1 MNIKILKSFNDP
13 KLGLLK
19 EGQEIEI
26 ETIDE
31 LPISQF
37 WRNRLKDSVI
47 DNAVEIIK
55 TNEIIKTKKE
65 K

>member
-1 MNIKILKSFNDP
+1 MLKSFNDP

-26 ETIDE
+26 ETIDDV
-31 LPISQF
+31 PTSQF

-55 TNEIIKTKKE
+55 TKKE

>member
-26 ETIDE
+26 ETIDDV
-31 LPISQF
+31 PASQF

-55 TNEIIKTKKE
+55 TKKE

>member
-1 MNIKILKSFNDP
+1 MKIKILKSFNDP

-26 ETIDE
+26 ETIDDV
-31 LPISQF
+31 PTSQF

-55 TNEIIKTKKE
+55 TKQE

>member
-55 TNEIIKTKKE
+55 TKKE

>member
-1 MNIKILKSFNDP
+1 MIIKILKEIKDP
-13 KLGLLK
+13 KLGALK
-19 EGQEIEI
+19 EGQEIQI
-26 ETIDE
+26 ETIDNV
-31 LPISQF
+31 PTSQF

-55 TNEIIKTKKE
+55 TKKN

>member
-1 MNIKILKSFNDP
+1 MLIKILKPFTHP
-13 KLGLLK
+13 ELGKLT

-26 ETIDE
+26 EAIDN
-31 LPISQF
+31 LPTSQF

-47 DNAVEIIK
+47 DNAVEII
-55 TNEIIKTKKE
+55 IKTKKE

>member
-1 MNIKILKSFNDP
+1 MLIFKMKIKILKSFKDP
-13 KLGLLK
+13 KLGILK
-19 EGQEIEI
+19 EGEEIEI

-31 LPISQF
+31 LPMSQF

-47 DNAVEIIK
+47 DNAI
-55 TNEIIKTKKE
+55 EIIKTKKN

>member
-1 MNIKILKSFNDP
+1 MIIKILKSFNDP
-13 KLGLLK
+13 KLGILK

-26 ETIDE
+26 ESLDDVPT
-31 LPISQF
+31 SQF

-55 TNEIIKTKKE
+55 TKKG

>member
-1 MNIKILKSFNDP
+1 MIIKILKNFNHP
-13 KLGLLK
+13 KLGVLK

-26 ETIDE
+26 ETLDDV
-31 LPISQF
+31 PTSQF

-55 TNEIIKTKKE
+55 TKKG

>member
-1 MNIKILKSFNDP
+1 MKIKILKSFNDP
-13 KLGLLK
+13 KLRLLK

-26 ETIDE
+26 ESLDDVPT
-31 LPISQF
+31 SQF

-55 TNEIIKTKKE
+55 TKKE

>member
-1 MNIKILKSFNDP
+1 MKIKILKSFNDP

-26 ETIDE
+26 ETIDDV
-31 LPISQF
+31 PASQF

-47 DNAVEIIK
+47 DNAI
-55 TNEIIKTKKE
+55 EIIKTKKE

>member
-1 MNIKILKSFNDP
+1 MIIKILKSFNHP

-26 ETIDE
+26 ETLDDV
-31 LPISQF
+31 PISQF

-55 TNEIIKTKKE
+55 TKKG

>member
-1 MNIKILKSFNDP
+1 MKIKILKSFKHP
-13 KLGLLK
+13 ELGSLQ

-26 ETIDE
+26 ESLDDVPT
-31 LPISQF
+31 SQF

-47 DNAVEIIK
+47 DNAI
-55 TNEIIKTKKE
+55 EIIKTKKE

>member
-1 MNIKILKSFNDP
+1 MKIKILKSFNDP

-26 ETIDE
+26 ETIDDV
-31 LPISQF
+31 PTSQF

-55 TNEIIKTKKE
+55 TKKE

>member
-1 MNIKILKSFNDP
+1 MKIKILKSFNDP

-26 ETIDE
+26 ESLDDVPT
-31 LPISQF
+31 SQF

-55 TNEIIKTKKE
+55 TKKE

>member
-1 MNIKILKSFNDP
+1 MIIKILKQIKDP
-13 KLGLLK
+13 KLGILK
-19 EGQEIEI
+19 EGEEIEI

-55 TNEIIKTKKE
+55 TKKN

>member
-1 MNIKILKSFNDP
+1 MKIKILKSFNDP

-37 WRNRLKDSVI
+37 WRNRLKDSII

-55 TNEIIKTKKE
+55 TKKE

>member
-1 MNIKILKSFNDP
+1 MKIKILKSFNDP

-55 TNEIIKTKKE
+55 TKKE

>member
-1 MNIKILKSFNDP
+1 MIIKILKQIKDP
-13 KLGLLK
+13 ELGILK
-19 EGQEIEI
+19 EGEEIEI

-47 DNAVEIIK
+47 DNAI
-55 TNEIIKTKKE
+55 EIIKTKK

>member
-1 MNIKILKSFNDP
+1 MIIKILKNFNHP
-13 KLGLLK
+13 KLGVLK

-26 ETIDE
+26 ETLDDV
-31 LPISQF
+31 PTSQF

-47 DNAVEIIK
+47 DNAI
-55 TNEIIKTKKE
+55 EIIKTKKG

>member
-1 MNIKILKSFNDP
+1 MKIKILKSFNDP

-26 ETIDE
+26 ETIDDV
-31 LPISQF
+31 PASQF

-55 TNEIIKTKKE
+55 TKKE

>member
-1 MNIKILKSFNDP
+1 MKIKILKSFKNP
-13 KLGLLK
+13 ELGLLK

-26 ETIDE
+26 ESLDDVPT
-31 LPISQF
+31 SQF

-47 DNAVEIIK
+47 DNAI
-55 TNEIIKTKKE
+55 EIIKTKKE

>member
-1 MNIKILKSFNDP
+1 MKIKILKSFKHP
-13 KLGLLK
+13 ELGSLQ

-31 LPISQF
+31 LPTSQF

-55 TNEIIKTKKE
+55 TKKE

>member
-1 MNIKILKSFNDP
+1 MIIKILKQIKDP
-13 KLGLLK
+13 KLGILK
-19 EGQEIEI
+19 EGEEIKI

-47 DNAVEIIK
+47 DNAI
-55 TNEIIKTKKE
+55 EIIKTKKN

>member
-1 MNIKILKSFNDP
+1 MKIKILKSFNDP

-37 WRNRLKDSVI
+37 WRNRLKDSII
-47 DNAVEIIK
+47 DNAI
-55 TNEIIKTKKE
+55 EIIKTKKE

>member
-1 MNIKILKSFNDP
+1 MKIKILKSFKHP
-13 KLGLLK
+13 ELGSLQ

-31 LPISQF
+31 LPTSQF

-47 DNAVEIIK
+47 DNSV
-55 TNEIIKTKKE
+55 EIIKTKKE

>member
-1 MNIKILKSFNDP
+1 MIIKILKSFNHP
-13 KLGLLK
+13 KLGILK

-26 ETIDE
+26 ETLDDV
-31 LPISQF
+31 PTSQF

-47 DNAVEIIK
+47 DNAI
-55 TNEIIKTKKE
+55 EIIKTKKG